1 MTSYHA
7 LHESAAWIDI
17 SDRGRIKAGG
27 EDRLHFVH
35 AMSTNDIENLSPGE
49 GIQTLFLNGQ
59 GHIQADVRVF
69 VGEDHLLLDCDCRR
83 RETLPLHLN
92 KFIVMDDVSLE
103 DVGSSVAAIAVEGPR
118 AEEVAAGVT
127 EGVLPPSGILR
138 HVTHGAV
145 GIARSSLT
153 GGPGLWF
160 FLPPEE
166 KDSWIRRLEAA
177 GAVPADEQ
185 AWQTVRVENGI
196 PLEGVDYP
204 DKTIPQQADR
214 LDAVSF
220 TKGCY
225 LGQEIVER
233 VRSRGNLR
241 RRLERLEVDSKE
253 PPPPDSPIFFGEKK
267 VGRLTSPVFSPTMER
282 VLGFALLRSEALSGE
297 TLTVD
302 GHEARVRR

>member
-1 MTSYHA
+1 MMSYHA

-127 EGVLPPSGILR
+127 EGVLPPPGMLR

-166 KDSWIRRLEAA
+166 KDSWIPALGSRRRRPRRRASLANGSRRERDPARRCGLSRQNHSA
-177 GAVPADEQ
+177 TGRPPRCGFRHQGLLSWSGNRGTGA
-185 AWQTVRVENGI
+185 
-196 PLEGVDYP
+196 
-204 DKTIPQQADR
+204 
-214 LDAVSF
+214 F
-220 TKGCY
+220 TRQSASKVG
-225 LGQEIVER
+225 EI
-233 VRSRGNLR
+233 RGGFRATSAPGFSDFLR
-241 RRLERLEVDSKE
+241 RKGSWTIDQSRIFANNGKSAGLRLVAKR
-253 PPPPDSPIFFGEKK
+253 GA
-267 VGRLTSPVFSPTMER
+267 GRRNFDCGR
-282 VLGFALLRSEALSGE
+282 A
-297 TLTVD
+297 
-302 GHEARVRR
+302 